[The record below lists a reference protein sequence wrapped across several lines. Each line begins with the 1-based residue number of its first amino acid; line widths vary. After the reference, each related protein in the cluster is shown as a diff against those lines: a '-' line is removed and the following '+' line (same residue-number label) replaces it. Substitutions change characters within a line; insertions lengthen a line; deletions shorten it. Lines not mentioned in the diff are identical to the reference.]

1 MQLVS
6 ETLLE
11 WHAHRRKRMSES
23 RRHTV
28 KRARHNWNECLSFSI
43 SWVQLEEQAC
53 FLIYSRDM
61 WTGKTVTS
69 YPESCC
75 HLIMCTVT
83 FLWKNDISSVVY
95 SDLHSSVLMQPM
107 ASSLRQEQLLHRSH
121 QPSRLTCHVPRA
133 RDPVGKARPRDRGRK
148 IYLGSRRE
156 SRRVMTNTI
165 LWTRNHIC
173 TSHKHDSVFHP
184 A

>member
-61 WTGKTVTS
+61 WTGKTVCHIIPWKLLSS
-69 YPESCC
+69 YY
-75 HLIMCTVT
+75 
-83 FLWKNDISSVVY
+83 VY
-95 SDLHSSVLMQPM
+95 SDFFVGKMTS
-107 ASSLRQEQLLHRSH
+107 ALLFTVTCTH
-121 QPSRLTCHVPRA
+121 PSWCNLWPPLWGKNSCCTGA
-133 RDPVGKARPRDRGRK
+133 ISPVGSPVMFLVPGTLWERHGRGTGGEK
-148 IYLGSRRE
+148 FI
-156 SRRVMTNTI
+156 
-165 LWTRNHIC
+165 
-173 TSHKHDSVFHP
+173 
-184 A
+184 